1 MTLKE
6 KLLEDKYK
14 FIPNFDFT
22 VELSMRD
29 ECMLNYLI
37 DIANYFDIDLDDN
50 TPFEITPEFIRKR
63 KPAWGIRQIRD
74 SLVSLCE
81 LGFITKVGN
90 KGRGNLYV
98 LCNDKILEVCLS
110 SENYAVRADEEEEG
124 TESISSPN
132 KMLKE
137 VMQNVQAA
145 STKCET
151 NNNTNKN
158 KNNNNI
164 YSQNTDKY
172 SEEIEE
178 IISYFNEKTNQRLRS
193 STKSHR
199 KIISARLREGFTV
212 DDFKTIIDKKYE
224 EWKDTEFEKY
234 IRPSTLFIESHFDVY
249 LNQPCSKKNNSSKVK
264 RTKWDGTL
272 ISNEVF

>member
-1 MTLKE
+1 M
-6 KLLEDKYK
+6 
-14 FIPNFDFT
+14 
-22 VELSMRD
+22 
-29 ECMLNYLI
+29 
-37 DIANYFDIDLDDN
+37 
-50 TPFEITPEFIRKR
+50 
-63 KPAWGIRQIRD
+63 
-74 SLVSLCE
+74 
-81 LGFITKVGN
+81 
-90 KGRGNLYV
+90 
-98 LCNDKILEVCLS
+98 
-110 SENYAVRADEEEEG
+110 
-124 TESISSPN
+124 
-132 KMLKE
+132 
-137 VMQNVQAA
+137 QAA
-145 STKCET
+145 STKCKT
-151 NNNTNKN
+151 SNNTNKN
-158 KNNNNI
+158 KDNNNI

-172 SEEIEE
+172 YDEIEE

-249 LNQPCSKKNNSSKVK
+249 LNQPCSKKNSSSKVK